1 MATGS
6 IPAVFYSRMS
16 TDRQETSIPDRR
28 EAGLWLAEAGGYA
41 IVRED
46 TDEGVSGDDT
56 GRRAG

>member
-28 EAGLWLAEAGGYA
+28 EAGLWLAEARGHTT
-41 IVRED
+41 VREY
-46 TDEGVSGDDT
+46 TAEGISGDDT